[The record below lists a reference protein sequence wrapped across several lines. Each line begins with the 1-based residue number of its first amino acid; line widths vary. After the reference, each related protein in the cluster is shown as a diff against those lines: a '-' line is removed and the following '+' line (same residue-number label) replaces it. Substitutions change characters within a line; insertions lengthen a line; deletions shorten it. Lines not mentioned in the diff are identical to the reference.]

1 MIGPSN
7 LKFFSISFQIRPQ
20 AHSFSPAVEEF
31 PINKGLKPNMEKK
44 AVDQLAPAPL
54 SPLLKSRQ
62 RCGVFFLL
70 SPSRAYCSPTMVLS
84 QKCSASSTSS
94 SPLLQPVNDHQCP
107 FWPITALPLHSHK
120 HSPTVPFFYG
130 YSPTTRDLGSQLLH
144 HFSPTYMGIVCVFY
158 IWVVCSFCGAVNSPH
173 FQYEHK
179 GNCNS
184 GVIKVFNVCLF
195 IL

>member
-54 SPLLKSRQ
+54 SPLLKSGQ

-120 HSPTVPFFYG
+120 HSPTAFFSMAIAPLPGILEVSSYIT
-130 YSPTTRDLGSQLLH
+130 SLLL
-144 HFSPTYMGIVCVFY
+144 IWALCVF
-158 IWVVCSFCGAVNSPH
+158 STFELPAVSV
-173 FQYEHK
+173 E
-179 GNCNS
+179 
-184 GVIKVFNVCLF
+184 L
-195 IL
+195 